1 MSKFQVI
8 FLSIFLVIA
17 GCAEEVSEKNSID
30 SFEQTY
36 WVEDYAKD
44 LNFPWA
50 ITWLPNGDLLVT
62 ERLGKIKLIRK
73 GNIISELQ
81 GVPEVMVSSPFDGLL
96 DIKIDP
102 DFETNPYI
110 YLSFTKGTTTE
121 RVGVVYRA
129 KIEGNKLVQ
138 GCLLYTSPS
147 PRDS

>member
-62 ERLGKIKLIRK
+62 ER
-73 GNIISELQ
+73 S
-81 GVPEVMVSSPFDGLL
+81 VSYTHLTLP
-96 DIKIDP
+96 
-102 DFETNPYI
+102 
-110 YLSFTKGTTTE
+110 TK
-121 RVGVVYRA
+121 A
-129 KIEGNKLVQ
+129 
-138 GCLLYTSPS
+138 
-147 PRDS
+147 

>member
-8 FLSIFLVIA
+8 FLCIFLVIA

-102 DFETNPYI
+102 DFKLVLIFIYHSPKVLQLRELELYIEQKLKETN
-110 YLSFTKGTTTE
+110 
-121 RVGVVYRA
+121 
-129 KIEGNKLVQ
+129 
-138 GCLLYTSPS
+138 
-147 PRDS
+147 